1 MIESWKF
8 SKGLILTA
16 LITGLIWI
24 LLLGFAYKQNRSSEI
39 LTGVIGGLTII
50 LGMLTAEWL
59 RASREQVEL
68 ARARL
73 FELTSRLQD
82 FLYNHPDFMH
92 APFSPEQSRQRENFE
107 RIQMTMNLIART
119 TRWPQPNAREI
130 RDRSLDLLAKIVAM
144 QTDAHENGHF
154 WSLGKRMAL
163 FLEFREIAPLIWAR
177 KPEEIDEFKKRSD
190 QYRESPQNAEFPFGW
205 TNNTSNP

>member
-1 MIESWKF
+1 MIETWKF
-8 SKGLILTA
+8 SKGILLTA
-16 LITGLIWI
+16 LITGLIWS
-24 LLLGFAYKQNRSSEI
+24 LLLGYAYQQHRSSEI

-82 FLYNHPDFMH
+82 FLYNHEDFMQ

-107 RIQMTMNLIART
+107 RIQITLNLLAIT
-119 TRWPQPNAREI
+119 TRWPQPNAGEI
-130 RDRSLDLLAKIVAM
+130 RDRVLDLFAKIVAM

-154 WSLGKRMAL
+154 WSLEKRMAL
-163 FLEFREIAPLIWAR
+163 LLEFRKIALLVWDR
-177 KPEEIDEFKKRSD
+177 KSEKIDEFKKRSN
-190 QYRESPQNAEFPFGW
+190 QYRESPQNAGLPFGW
-205 TNNTSNP
+205 SKRASNT

>member
-1 MIESWKF
+1 MIETWKF
-8 SKGLILTA
+8 SKGVLLTA

-24 LLLGFAYKQNRSSEI
+24 LLLGFAYQQQRSSEI
-39 LTGVIGGLTII
+39 LTGVIGGLTVI

-82 FLYNHPDFMH
+82 FLYNHEDFMQ
-92 APFSPEQSRQRENFE
+92 APFSLAQSRQLENFE
-107 RIQMTMNLIART
+107 RVHITMNLFART

-130 RDRSLDLLAKIVAM
+130 RDRALDLLAKIGAM

-154 WSLGKRMAL
+154 WSLEKRMAL
-163 FLEFREIAPLIWAR
+163 FLEFRKLAPLIWDR
-177 KPEEIDEFKKRSD
+177 KPEEIDEFNKRSN
-190 QYRESPQNAEFPFGW
+190 QYRESPQNAGLPFGW
-205 TNNTSNP
+205 SNRASNS